1 MEWVGMPL
9 PKVKNAE
16 RGQAFEDRSQET
28 LSLKDFKH
36 LYQLKSI
43 EETET
48 YL

>member
-1 MEWVGMPL
+1 MTL
-9 PKVKNAE
+9 PKVKTAE
-16 RGQAFEDRSQET
+16 RGQAFEDRSRET

-36 LYQLKSI
+36 LYLIKSI